1 MRKRETLSNLFFRI
15 FKRIKKNE
23 ITKKLAEITKN
34 RISSGLYKSTYIG
47 LNNHRGQ
54 DFAAKLLGI
63 YECQV
68 QEKIIELQKKKKLKY
83 IINFGSADGF
93 HILGLINNKFFKNGI
108 AFEMNSKIRKNLI
121 NNIKKN
127 NLFRKIKVFGKA
139 DFNQIIKII
148 SIKDFKRILFL
159 VDIEGD
165 EFNLFNTDNLKY
177 FENSY
182 LIIENHEVFINE
194 KKIIKKNFFKLL
206 NKKFKVE
213 KLNHASKNPFNIKE
227 IQDLNE
233 DEKWLAMSE
242 CRTKSHDWLVC
253 YPKNI

>member
-1 MRKRETLSNLFFRI
+1 MSELKCLSNLFFRF

-23 ITKKLAEITKN
+23 ITKKLAKITNN
-34 RISSGLYKSTYIG
+34 RIVFGYYKSTYIDT
-47 LNNHRGQ
+47 NNHRGQ
-54 DFAAKLLGI
+54 DLPAQLLGI
-63 YECQV
+63 YEYQV
-68 QEKIIELQKKKKLKY
+68 QEKIVEMQKKKKLKY
-83 IINFGSADGF
+83 IVNFGSADGF
-93 HILGLINNKFFKNGI
+93 HILGLMKNKFFKNGI
-108 AFEMNSKIRKNLI
+108 AFEMDSKIRQRLM

-127 NLFRKIKVFGKA
+127 NLFHKIKVFGKA
-139 DFNQIIKII
+139 DFNEILKII
-148 SIKDFKRILFL
+148 SIKDFKHILFL

-165 EFNLFNTDNLKY
+165 EFNLFNADNLKY

-194 KKIIKKNFFKLL
+194 KKLIKNFYKLL

-213 KLNHASKNPFNIKE
+213 RLNHANKNPFNIKE

-242 CRTKSHDWLVC
+242 CRPKSHDWLVC

>member
-1 MRKRETLSNLFFRI
+1 MTLSNLFFRI

-34 RISSGLYKSTYIG
+34 RIYSGPYKSTYMG
-47 LNNHRGQ
+47 SNNHRGQ
-54 DFAAKLLGI
+54 DFPAKLLGI

-93 HILGLINNKFFKNGI
+93 HILGLMNNKFFKNGI
-108 AFEMNSKIRKNLI
+108 AFEINSKIRKDLI

-148 SIKDFKRILFL
+148 SIKDFKHILFL

-165 EFNLFNTDNLKY
+165 EFNLFNTENLKY

-194 KKIIKKNFFKLL
+194 KKIIKNFFKLL
-206 NKKFKVE
+206 NKKFIVE

-242 CRTKSHDWLVC
+242 CRPKSHDWLVC